1 MALAAVLLL
10 AGAGARLGHR
20 PKCLLR
26 RGGTPL
32 LHHLLRALQ
41 AAGVGPV
48 VAVLGHHAAAIG
60 AALDGWPV
68 TRVLNPDPQAAPAD
82 SLRLGLAALP
92 PGHGG
97 VLVALG
103 DHPWIDAAD
112 LRALAQAYAQR
123 PPGTDCVLPSHGG
136 QPGHPRV
143 FSPRACAE
151 ICALPAGA
159 GGPQWLAQHPARVHH
174 WPAPTPHFVWDVD
187 TPADLDRLA
196 GLSGER
202 LDWPTPP

>member
-48 VAVLGHHAAAIG
+48 VAVLGHHAAAVG
-60 AALDGWPV
+60 AALEGWPV
-68 TRVLNPDPQAAPAD
+68 IRVLNPDPQAAPAD

-112 LRALAQAYAQR
+112 LRALADAYAQR
-123 PPGTDCVLPSHGG
+123 PPDTDCVLPSHGG

-143 FSPRACAE
+143 
-151 ICALPAGA
+151 
-159 GGPQWLAQHPARVHH
+159 LAR
-174 WPAPTPHFVWDVD
+174 WPAPNWAPCPLAPAARSGWPSTPRGCTTGPRPRPTSSGTW
-187 TPADLDRLA
+187 TPRPTWT
-196 GLSGER
+196 G
-202 LDWPTPP
+202 WPA